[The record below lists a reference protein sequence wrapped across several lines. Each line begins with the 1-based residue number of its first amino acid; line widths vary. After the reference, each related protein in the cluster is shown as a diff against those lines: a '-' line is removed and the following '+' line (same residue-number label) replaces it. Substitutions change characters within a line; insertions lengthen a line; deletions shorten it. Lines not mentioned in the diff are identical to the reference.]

1 MSDFGEGGGGGIVCR
16 LGLGWGHLRDEDHGE
31 TGLGE
36 SWEMGRG
43 GEMSVQDGKT
53 VRHRVSRKWHEK
65 NMAAETAEMQFVLF
79 GVLFPQVFL
88 SSSVISSAGSATAV

>member
-1 MSDFGEGGGGGIVCR
+1 M
-16 LGLGWGHLRDEDHGE
+16 RDEDHGE

-79 GVLFPQVFL
+79 GGFV
-88 SSSVISSAGSATAV
+88 SSGFSQLLRDFECWISHCSVISMLSFSLQEIE